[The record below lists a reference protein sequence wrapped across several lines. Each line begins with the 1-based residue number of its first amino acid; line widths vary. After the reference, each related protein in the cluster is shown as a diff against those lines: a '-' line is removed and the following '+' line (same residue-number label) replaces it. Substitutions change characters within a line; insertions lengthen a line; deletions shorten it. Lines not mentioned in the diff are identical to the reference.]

1 MLTRKMKIIVM
12 VHSLNRY
19 VFDQNQDSIF
29 DQNLDYVF
37 DQILNS
43 IFCIPRSGLL
53 SREPGVL
60 AQIELQTFPKLILA
74 TQAKT
79 QQNKRICFKWQI
91 TLHRVVIKFAVE
103 LQCGNVGIFRTNC
116 SQYLSLYILHL
127 YFTSTVMCWILEA
140 TPYNIKDHFTL
151 NCNKSHQQS
160 A

>member
-1 MLTRKMKIIVM
+1 MKIIVM

-29 DQNLDYVF
+29 DQNLDYVFDQILNSIFDQNLDSVF

-91 TLHRVVIKFAVE
+91 TLHLIWFGE
-103 LQCGNVGIFRTNC
+103 
-116 SQYLSLYILHL
+116 
-127 YFTSTVMCWILEA
+127 ILE
-140 TPYNIKDHFTL
+140 IDIL
-151 NCNKSHQQS
+151 V
-160 A
+160 